1 MALLGL
7 ATAAGNNVVNVVVL
21 GDKLTSTGEETNT
34 LQHSSFLVQR
44 NKHLA
49 ALFFPRA
56 ALQTPCSTLLSSSA

>member
-1 MALLGL
+1 MQIKATDTMALLGL

-21 GDKLTSTGEETNT
+21 GADNKLTSTGEETNT

-44 NKHLA
+44 YKHLA

-56 ALQTPCSTLLSSSA
+56 A